1 MEPQPEFET
10 TQINLTGYFRLLRDN
25 RNFRRLWLA
34 QIVSEMGDWFYTLAI
49 YSLLLEMTGKAA
61 AVGLALVLQVLPQ
74 TLIGPT
80 AGVVNDRIRRKHV
93 MIVADIARF
102 FIVLAMLFV
111 RSQSTVWLVYPLLVL
126 EAVMWG
132 FFEPGRSAV
141 IPNIC
146 HKEDIV
152 LANTL
157 SSTTWSMNLFLGAAV
172 GGFVAALLGR
182 QAVFVLNAFSF
193 LVSAW
198 FIRGMHFEEPHTE
211 HTQLRVRE
219 LVDFSTYL
227 EGIRYVLSNVRLT
240 AMIFI
245 KFGLFA
251 MGPSWVL
258 FTVLGRTDFPVRW
271 HGLSLERGAILGM
284 SLLMAARGIGALI
297 GPLISA
303 PWAGHDDR
311 RLRRAILAGYIAS
324 AAGYICLGFSGNLA
338 MAIFSAILG
347 HIGGASVWV
356 FSTTLLQLNTDDRFR
371 GRVFAADFG
380 LCMLTLA
387 VGAYIGGYL
396 LDHGMTARTLAY
408 RTGFLTLVPAVAW
421 LFAQRLW
428 RGSPATLAP
437 ESE

>member
-1 MEPQPEFET
+1 MELQQEIEGS
-10 TQINLTGYFRLLRDN
+10 QITLSGYVRLLREN
-25 RNFRRLWLA
+25 RNFRRLWGA

-61 AVGLALVLQVLPQ
+61 SVGLALVLQVLPP

-80 AGVVNDRIRRKHV
+80 AGVVNDRMRRKQV
-93 MIVADIARF
+93 MIFADIARF
-102 FIVLAMLFV
+102 FIVLAMLLV
-111 RSQSTVWLVYPLLVL
+111 RSPSTVWLVYPLLVL
-126 EAVMWG
+126 EAIMWG

-146 HKEDIV
+146 RKEDVI

-172 GGFVAALLGR
+172 GGLVAALLGR
-182 QAVFVLNAFSF
+182 QAVFALNAVSF

-198 FIRGMHFEEPHTE
+198 FIRGMRFDEPHTT
-211 HTQLRVRE
+211 HTQLRGRD
-219 LVDFSTYL
+219 LVDFSPIL
-227 EGIRYVLSNVRLT
+227 EGIRYVRSDVRLT
-240 AMIFI
+240 AMVFV

-271 HGLSLERGAILGM
+271 HGLDLERGAILGM

-297 GPLISA
+297 GPLLSA
-303 PWAGHDDR
+303 KWAGHDEK
-311 RLRRAILAGYIAS
+311 RLRRAILGGYVAS

-347 HIGGASVWV
+347 HIGGATVWV

-387 VGAYIGGYL
+387 VGAYVGGYL
-396 LDHGMTARTLAY
+396 LDHGMAARTLSY
-408 RTGFLTLVPAVAW
+408 RTGFLTLLPAVGWAV
-421 LFAQRLW
+421 AQRLW
-428 RGSPATLAP
+428 RSVPARLAP
-437 ESE
+437 EVE

>member
-1 MEPQPEFET
+1 MELQQEIEGS
-10 TQINLTGYFRLLRDN
+10 QITLSGYVRLLREN
-25 RNFRRLWLA
+25 RNFRRLWGA

-61 AVGLALVLQVLPQ
+61 SVGLALVLQVLPP

-80 AGVVNDRIRRKHV
+80 AGVVNDRMRRKQV
-93 MIVADIARF
+93 MIFADIARF
-102 FIVLAMLFV
+102 FIVLAMLLV
-111 RSQSTVWLVYPLLVL
+111 RSQSLVWLIYPLLVL
-126 EAVMWG
+126 EAIMWG

-146 HKEDIV
+146 RKEDII

-182 QAVFVLNAFSF
+182 QAVFALNAVSF

-198 FIRGMHFEEPHTE
+198 FIRGMRFDEPHTT
-211 HTQLRVRE
+211 HTQLRGRD
-219 LVDFSTYL
+219 LVDFSPIL
-227 EGIRYVLSNVRLT
+227 EGVRYVRSDVRLT
-240 AMIFI
+240 VMVFV

-271 HGLSLERGAILGM
+271 HGLDLERGAILGM

-297 GPLISA
+297 GPLFSA
-303 PWAGHDDR
+303 KWAGHDEK
-311 RLRRAILAGYIAS
+311 RLRRAILGGYIAS

-347 HIGGASVWV
+347 HIGGATVWV

-387 VGAYIGGYL
+387 VGAYVGGYL
-396 LDHGMTARTLAY
+396 LDHGMAARTLAY
-408 RTGFLTLVPAVAW
+408 RTGFLTLLPAVGWAV
-421 LFAQRLW
+421 AQRLW
-428 RGSPATLAP
+428 RGAPRKLA
-437 ESE
+437 EEA